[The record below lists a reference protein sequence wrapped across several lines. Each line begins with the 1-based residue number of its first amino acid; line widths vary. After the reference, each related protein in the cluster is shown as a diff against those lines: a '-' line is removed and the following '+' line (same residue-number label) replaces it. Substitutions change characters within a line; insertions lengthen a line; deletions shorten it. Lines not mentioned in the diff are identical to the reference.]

1 MNRKKKLMLNTI
13 SSLIFLFTN
22 FICAFILQ
30 KFILKTYGSE
40 VNGLV
45 ESITQFLGAV
55 TLLDMGV
62 GAVVQS
68 SLYKPLA
75 ENDSKMISRIFVSAG
90 KFFRKIALIL
100 LIYVI
105 ALMCFYPFSVNK
117 SFGILYTVLLIGSMC
132 VSSFAQYYFGVVNGL
147 LLTADQK
154 GYIQYTSKSVTLVIN
169 TLACV
174 VLIQLGCSIH
184 IVKLT
189 TSLIFLLRPT
199 YLQRYVKK
207 HYSIDRKITYSE
219 EPIKQKWNGMAQHF
233 ASFVLTGTDSIVLTL
248 FSSLSNVSVY
258 SVYNMVCIGMKN
270 IVISFTNGMQSLIGE
285 MLAKKEMDKLK
296 KFFDYIEWL
305 IHTVTA
311 LVFGCTGILL
321 LNFIRVYTK
330 GITDINYIHPLFAVL
345 ITAANAGHCFRLPY
359 NIIILAAGHY
369 KQTQSNY
376 IIAMIMNIFISVVTV
391 NFFGLVGVA
400 AGTLA
405 AMTYQTVWMSR
416 YNSKHIL
423 HIDFKSFLK
432 HIAIDMIS
440 VVISVIITFKIPMLS
455 VSYLSFFILAFEVLI
470 CWIAVSLII
479 NYIFYKEYIIRIFEK
494 AKRRS

>member
-154 GYIQYTSKSVTLVIN
+154 GYIQYTSKSVTLFIN

-258 SVYNMVCIGMKN
+258 SVYNMVCIE
-270 IVISFTNGMQSLIGE
+270 I
-285 MLAKKEMDKLK
+285 KL
-296 KFFDYIEWL
+296 
-305 IHTVTA
+305 
-311 LVFGCTGILL
+311 
-321 LNFIRVYTK
+321 
-330 GITDINYIHPLFAVL
+330 P
-345 ITAANAGHCFRLPY
+345 
-359 NIIILAAGHY
+359 
-369 KQTQSNY
+369 
-376 IIAMIMNIFISVVTV
+376 
-391 NFFGLVGVA
+391 
-400 AGTLA
+400 
-405 AMTYQTVWMSR
+405 
-416 YNSKHIL
+416 
-423 HIDFKSFLK
+423 
-432 HIAIDMIS
+432 
-440 VVISVIITFKIPMLS
+440 
-455 VSYLSFFILAFEVLI
+455 
-470 CWIAVSLII
+470 
-479 NYIFYKEYIIRIFEK
+479 
-494 AKRRS
+494 